1 MTQKEKAEA
10 YDMAIERAKK
20 WYNAPNIDKVPIYG
34 NRLIERIFPE
44 INESKDG
51 SDENI
56 IKTAILNYLKKMWGN
71 CQVDVCGVH
80 VEDAINWLEK
90 QGKKSSWKPS
100 KEEMDVLYSLYY
112 TTNEYDEHKKDV
124 ITHLCQDLKREFFN
138 DSSYENMFS
147 PDNKE
152 DNA

>member
-44 INESKDG
+44 INEIKDG
-51 SDENI
+51 SDEDI

-90 QGKKSSWKPS
+90 QGKKSA
-100 KEEMDVLYSLYY
+100 D
-112 TTNEYDEHKKDV
+112 
-124 ITHLCQDLKREFFN
+124 
-138 DSSYENMFS
+138 
-147 PDNKE
+147 
-152 DNA
+152 